1 MTFHY
6 PLTDP
11 LIQNNFKHGAKV
23 TADLIALYNRPGI
36 HFLCNLCQ
44 FVPVL
49 ILGRIVDNLNFAR
62 PNVPFGMGGLSILK
76 KNTPKRY
83 EGR

>member
-11 LIQNNFKHGAKV
+11 FIENNFKHGAKV
-23 TADLIALYNRPGI
+23 TADLITLFNQPGI
-36 HFLCNLCQ
+36 HFLFNLRQ
-44 FVPVL
+44 FVPEF
-49 ILGRIVDNLNFAR
+49 ILGRIVDNLTFAINFE
-62 PNVPFGMGGLSILK
+62 